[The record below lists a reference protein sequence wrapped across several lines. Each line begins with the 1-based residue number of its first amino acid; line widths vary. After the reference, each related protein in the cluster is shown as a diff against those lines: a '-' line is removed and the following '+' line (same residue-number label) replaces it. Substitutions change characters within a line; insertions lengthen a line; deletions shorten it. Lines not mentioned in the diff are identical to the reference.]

1 MSKKA
6 LKLGAATILALGA
19 GAAVVSKKNKRNEQ
33 RKVTKDIQKRAHEEF
48 RNTERGKYTKN
59 SKGIYYSNGNYEA
72 FARPEKPEGVEK
84 KSAYIIGT
92 GLAGLTAAFYLVRDG
107 QMPGNHIHLLEK
119 LELAGGS
126 CDGYK
131 DVHKGFY
138 MRGGREMDNHFEIM
152 WDVFRDVPSIETPN
166 VSVLDEYYWLNKHDP
181 NYSLCRATVN
191 KGEDAHTD
199 KLFKLDKNSAMA
211 LSQLFITPEVNL
223 EDKKISDVLPES
235 FWETNFWLYWQ
246 TMFAFQK
253 WSSALEMK
261 RYLCRYVH
269 HIDGLPD
276 FSALRFTKYNQY
288 ESMILP
294 LIEYLKKH
302 DVDVQFGMD
311 VKNVVIEEADGKKT
325 AKELIYVK
333 DNKEQSIPL
342 TADDLVFIT
351 NGCCT
356 DTSSYGDQTHAPDL
370 SHIVNGKGESWDLWK
385 NIAKQ
390 AKHDEYGHPD
400 VFCSDTEATNW
411 MSATVETSNE
421 DIIQHIINICKRDP
435 RAGKVTTGGIVTV
448 KDSVDNWF
456 LSWTIN
462 RQPQFK
468 SQNKDTILVWLYALH
483 TDTEGNYIKKAMRD
497 CTGEEICQEW
507 LYHIGMDESKIKDY
521 SENTCNTTTC
531 FMPYIN
537 AFFQPRKNVDRPK
550 VVPEG
555 AVNFAFIGQFAET
568 PRDTIF
574 TTEYSMRTGMESVY
588 TLLNVDRGV
597 PEVWGSQYDIREL
610 LRAAYYAVDKKKI
623 NELPLNFKEK
633 MLLKTVLKNVEGTD
647 LEILLRET
655 GLID

>member
-1 MSKKA
+1 M
-6 LKLGAATILALGA
+6 
-19 GAAVVSKKNKRNEQ
+19 
-33 RKVTKDIQKRAHEEF
+33 
-48 RNTERGKYTKN
+48 
-59 SKGIYYSNGNYEA
+59 YYSSGTYEA
-72 FARPEKPEGVEK
+72 FAHPEKPEGVEK

-199 KLFKLDKNSAMA
+199 KLFKLDKDSAMA
-211 LSQLFITPEVNL
+211 LSQLFITPEADL

-311 VKNVVIEEADGKKT
+311 VKNVIIEDVDGKKT

-356 DTSSYGDQTHAPDL
+356 DTSCYGDQTHAPDL
-370 SHIVNGKGESWDLWK
+370 SHIVNGQGESWDLWK

-411 MSATVETSNE
+411 MSATVETSNK
-421 DIIQHIINICKRDP
+421 DIIQHIMNICKRDP

-448 KDSVDNWF
+448 KDSVNNWF

-462 RQPQFK
+462 RQPQFR
-468 SQNKDTILVWLYALH
+468 SQNKDTVLVWLYALH

-521 SENTCNTTTC
+521 SENACNTTTC

-647 LEILLRET
+647 LELLLRDT
-655 GLID
+655 GLIE

>member
-1 MSKKA
+1 M
-6 LKLGAATILALGA
+6 
-19 GAAVVSKKNKRNEQ
+19 
-33 RKVTKDIQKRAHEEF
+33 
-48 RNTERGKYTKN
+48 
-59 SKGIYYSNGNYEA
+59 YYSSGTYES
-72 FARPEKPEGVEK
+72 FAHPEKPEGVEK

-199 KLFKLDKNSAMA
+199 KLFKLDKDSAMA
-211 LSQLFITPEVNL
+211 LSQLFITPEANL

-311 VKNVVIEEADGKKT
+311 VKNVVIKEADGKKT

-633 MLLKTVLKNVEGTD
+633 MLLKTVLKNVKGTD

>member
-1 MSKKA
+1 M
-6 LKLGAATILALGA
+6 
-19 GAAVVSKKNKRNEQ
+19 
-33 RKVTKDIQKRAHEEF
+33 
-48 RNTERGKYTKN
+48 
-59 SKGIYYSNGNYEA
+59 YYSSGTYEA
-72 FARPEKPEGVEK
+72 FAHPEKPEDVEK

-199 KLFKLDKNSAMA
+199 KLFKLDKDSAMA

-311 VKNVVIEEADGKKT
+311 VKNVVIEEVDGKKT
-325 AKELIYVK
+325 AKELIYIK
-333 DNKEQSIPL
+333 DNEEHSIPL

-370 SHIVNGKGESWDLWK
+370 SHIVNGQGESWDLWK

-390 AKHDEYGHPD
+390 ANHDEYGHPD
-400 VFCSDTEATNW
+400 VFCSNTEATNW

-421 DIIQHIINICKRDP
+421 DIIQHIMNICKRDP

-448 KDSVDNWF
+448 KDSVNNWF

-462 RQPQFK
+462 RQPQFR
-468 SQNKDTILVWLYALH
+468 SQNKDTVLVWLYALH

-521 SENTCNTTTC
+521 SENACNTTTC

-633 MLLKTVLKNVEGTD
+633 MLLKTVLKNVKGTD
-647 LEILLRET
+647 LELLLRDT

>member
-1 MSKKA
+1 M
-6 LKLGAATILALGA
+6 
-19 GAAVVSKKNKRNEQ
+19 
-33 RKVTKDIQKRAHEEF
+33 
-48 RNTERGKYTKN
+48 
-59 SKGIYYSNGNYEA
+59 YYSSGTYEA
-72 FARPEKPEGVEK
+72 FAHPEKPEGVEK

-199 KLFKLDKNSAMA
+199 KLFKLDKDSAMA
-211 LSQLFITPEVNL
+211 LSQLFITPEADL

-235 FWETNFWLYWQ
+235 FWESNFWLYWQ

-276 FSALRFTKYNQY
+276 FSVLRFTKYNQY

-311 VKNVVIEEADGKKT
+311 VKNVVIEEVDGKKT
-325 AKELIYVK
+325 AKQLIYIK
-333 DNKEQSIPL
+333 DNEEHSIPL

-370 SHIVNGKGESWDLWK
+370 SHIVNGQGESWDLWK

-390 AKHDEYGHPD
+390 ANHDEYGHPD

-448 KDSVDNWF
+448 KDSVNNWF

-462 RQPQFK
+462 RQPQFR
-468 SQNKDTILVWLYALH
+468 SQNKDTVLVWLYALH

-521 SENTCNTTTC
+521 SENACNTTTC

-623 NELPLNFKEK
+623 KELPLNFKEK
-633 MLLKTVLKNVEGTD
+633 MLLKTVLKNVKGTD
-647 LEILLRET
+647 LELLLRDT

>member
-1 MSKKA
+1 M
-6 LKLGAATILALGA
+6 
-19 GAAVVSKKNKRNEQ
+19 
-33 RKVTKDIQKRAHEEF
+33 
-48 RNTERGKYTKN
+48 
-59 SKGIYYSNGNYEA
+59 YYSSGTYEA
-72 FARPEKPEGVEK
+72 FAHPEKPEDVEK

-199 KLFKLDKNSAMA
+199 KLFKLDKDSAMA
-211 LSQLFITPEVNL
+211 LSQLFITPEADL

-311 VKNVVIEEADGKKT
+311 VKNVVIGEVDGKKT
-325 AKELIYVK
+325 AKQLIYIK
-333 DNKEQSIPL
+333 DNEEHSIPL

-370 SHIVNGKGESWDLWK
+370 SHIVNGQGESWDLWK

-390 AKHDEYGHPD
+390 ANHDEYGHPD
-400 VFCSDTEATNW
+400 VFCSNTEATNW

-421 DIIQHIINICKRDP
+421 DIIQHIMNICKRDP

-448 KDSVDNWF
+448 KDSVNNWF

-462 RQPQFK
+462 RQPQFR
-468 SQNKDTILVWLYALH
+468 SQNKDTVLVWLYALH

-521 SENTCNTTTC
+521 SENACNTTTC

-623 NELPLNFKEK
+623 KELPLNFKEK
-633 MLLKTVLKNVEGTD
+633 MLLKTVLKNVKGTD
-647 LEILLRET
+647 LELLLRDT

>member
-1 MSKKA
+1 M
-6 LKLGAATILALGA
+6 
-19 GAAVVSKKNKRNEQ
+19 
-33 RKVTKDIQKRAHEEF
+33 
-48 RNTERGKYTKN
+48 
-59 SKGIYYSNGNYEA
+59 YYSSGTYEA
-72 FARPEKPEGVEK
+72 FAHPEKPEGVEK

-119 LELAGGS
+119 LELTGGS

-199 KLFKLDKNSAMA
+199 KLFKLDKDSAMA
-211 LSQLFITPEVNL
+211 LSQLFITPEANL
-223 EDKKISDVLPES
+223 EDKKISDILPES

-311 VKNVVIEEADGKKT
+311 VKNVVIEDVDGKKT
-325 AKELIYVK
+325 VKELIYVK

-356 DTSSYGDQTHAPDL
+356 DTSCYGDQTHAPDL
-370 SHIVNGKGESWDLWK
+370 SHIVNGQGESWDLWK

-421 DIIQHIINICKRDP
+421 DIIQHIMNICKRDP

-448 KDSVDNWF
+448 KDSVNNWF

-462 RQPQFK
+462 RQPQFR
-468 SQNKDTILVWLYALH
+468 SQNKDTVLVWLYAIH

-633 MLLKTVLKNVEGTD
+633 MLLKTVLKNVKGTD
-647 LEILLRET
+647 LELLLRET
-655 GLID
+655 GLIE

>member
-1 MSKKA
+1 M
-6 LKLGAATILALGA
+6 
-19 GAAVVSKKNKRNEQ
+19 
-33 RKVTKDIQKRAHEEF
+33 
-48 RNTERGKYTKN
+48 
-59 SKGIYYSNGNYEA
+59 YYSSGTYEA
-72 FARPEKPEGVEK
+72 FAHPEKPEGVEK

-199 KLFKLDKNSAMA
+199 KLFKLDKDSAMA
-211 LSQLFITPEVNL
+211 LSQLFITPEANL

-311 VKNVVIEEADGKKT
+311 VKNVVIEDVDGKKT

-356 DTSSYGDQTHAPDL
+356 DTSCYGDQTHAPDL
-370 SHIVNGKGESWDLWK
+370 SHIVNGQGESWDLWK

-421 DIIQHIINICKRDP
+421 DIIQHIMNICKRDP

-448 KDSVDNWF
+448 KDSVNNWF

-462 RQPQFK
+462 RQPQFR
-468 SQNKDTILVWLYALH
+468 SQNKDTVLVWLYALH

-521 SENTCNTTTC
+521 SENACNTTTC

-623 NELPLNFKEK
+623 NELSLSFKEK

-647 LEILLRET
+647 LELLLRDT

>member
-1 MSKKA
+1 M
-6 LKLGAATILALGA
+6 
-19 GAAVVSKKNKRNEQ
+19 
-33 RKVTKDIQKRAHEEF
+33 
-48 RNTERGKYTKN
+48 
-59 SKGIYYSNGNYEA
+59 YYSSGTYEA
-72 FARPEKPEGVEK
+72 FAHPEKPEGVEK

-152 WDVFRDVPSIETPN
+152 WDVSRDVPSIETPN

-199 KLFKLDKNSAMA
+199 KLFKLDKDSAMA
-211 LSQLFITPEVNL
+211 LSQLFITPEANL

-462 RQPQFK
+462 RQPQFR
-468 SQNKDTILVWLYALH
+468 SQNKDTVLVWLYALH

>member
-1 MSKKA
+1 M
-6 LKLGAATILALGA
+6 
-19 GAAVVSKKNKRNEQ
+19 
-33 RKVTKDIQKRAHEEF
+33 
-48 RNTERGKYTKN
+48 
-59 SKGIYYSNGNYEA
+59 YYSSGTYEA
-72 FARPEKPEGVEK
+72 FAHPEKPEGVEK

-152 WDVFRDVPSIETPN
+152 WDVFRDVPSIETPS

-199 KLFKLDKNSAMA
+199 KLFKLDKDSAMA

-311 VKNVVIEEADGKKT
+311 VKNVVIEEVDGKKT

-356 DTSSYGDQTHAPDL
+356 DTSCYGDQTHAPDL
-370 SHIVNGKGESWDLWK
+370 SGIVNGQGESWDLWK

-411 MSATVETSNE
+411 MSATVETSNK
-421 DIIQHIINICKRDP
+421 DIIQHIMNICKRDP

-448 KDSVDNWF
+448 KDSVNNWF

-462 RQPQFK
+462 RQPQFR
-468 SQNKDTILVWLYALH
+468 SQNKDTVLVWLYALH

-521 SENTCNTTTC
+521 SENACNTTTC

-633 MLLKTVLKNVEGTD
+633 MLLKTVLKNVKGTD
-647 LEILLRET
+647 LELLLRDT

>member
-1 MSKKA
+1 M
-6 LKLGAATILALGA
+6 
-19 GAAVVSKKNKRNEQ
+19 
-33 RKVTKDIQKRAHEEF
+33 
-48 RNTERGKYTKN
+48 
-59 SKGIYYSNGNYEA
+59 YYSSGTYEA
-72 FARPEKPEGVEK
+72 FAHPEKPEGVEK

-199 KLFKLDKNSAMA
+199 KLFKLDKDSAMA
-211 LSQLFITPEVNL
+211 LSQLFITPEANL

-311 VKNVVIEEADGKKT
+311 VKNVVIEDVDGKKT

-356 DTSSYGDQTHAPDL
+356 DTSCYGDQTHAPDL
-370 SHIVNGKGESWDLWK
+370 SHIVNGQGESWDLWK

-421 DIIQHIINICKRDP
+421 DIIQHIMNICKRDP

-448 KDSVDNWF
+448 KDSVNNWF

-462 RQPQFK
+462 RQPQFRL
-468 SQNKDTILVWLYALH
+468 QNKDTVLVWLYALH

-521 SENTCNTTTC
+521 SENACNTTTC

-647 LEILLRET
+647 LELLLRET
-655 GLID
+655 GLIE

>member
-1 MSKKA
+1 M
-6 LKLGAATILALGA
+6 
-19 GAAVVSKKNKRNEQ
+19 
-33 RKVTKDIQKRAHEEF
+33 
-48 RNTERGKYTKN
+48 
-59 SKGIYYSNGNYEA
+59 YYSSGTYEA
-72 FARPEKPEGVEK
+72 FAHPEKPEGVEK

-199 KLFKLDKNSAMA
+199 KLFKLDKDSAMA
-211 LSQLFITPEVNL
+211 LSQLFITPEADL

-311 VKNVVIEEADGKKT
+311 VKNVVIEEVDGKKT

-370 SHIVNGKGESWDLWK
+370 SHIVNGQGESWDLWK

-421 DIIQHIINICKRDP
+421 DIIQHIMNICKRDP

-448 KDSVDNWF
+448 KDSVNNWF

-462 RQPQFK
+462 RQPQFRF
-468 SQNKDTILVWLYALH
+468 QNKDTVLVWLYALH

-521 SENTCNTTTC
+521 SKNACNTTTC

-633 MLLKTVLKNVEGTD
+633 MLLKTVLKNVKGTD
-647 LEILLRET
+647 LELLLRDT

>member
-1 MSKKA
+1 M
-6 LKLGAATILALGA
+6 
-19 GAAVVSKKNKRNEQ
+19 
-33 RKVTKDIQKRAHEEF
+33 
-48 RNTERGKYTKN
+48 
-59 SKGIYYSNGNYEA
+59 YYSSGTYEA
-72 FARPEKPEGVEK
+72 FAHPEKPEGVEK

-199 KLFKLDKNSAMA
+199 KLFKLDKDSAMA

-302 DVDVQFGMD
+302 DVDFQFGMD
-311 VKNVVIEEADGKKT
+311 VKNVVIEDVDGKKT

-370 SHIVNGKGESWDLWK
+370 SHIVNGQGESWDLWN

-421 DIIQHIINICKRDP
+421 DIIQHIMNICKRDP

-448 KDSVDNWF
+448 KDSVNNWF

-468 SQNKDTILVWLYALH
+468 SQNKDTVLVWLYALH